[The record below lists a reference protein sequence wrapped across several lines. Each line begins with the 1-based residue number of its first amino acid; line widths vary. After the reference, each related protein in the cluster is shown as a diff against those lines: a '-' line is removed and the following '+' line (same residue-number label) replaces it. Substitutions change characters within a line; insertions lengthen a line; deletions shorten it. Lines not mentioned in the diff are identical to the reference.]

1 MTLLKNKKKRG
12 RSDEHSVMSEYR
24 RLVAN
29 PIVDIDSHGVEN
41 WVNTRNYRRLK
52 KKLKK
57 QGKI

>member
-1 MTLLKNKKKRG
+1 
-12 RSDEHSVMSEYR
+12 MSEYR

-29 PIVDIDSHGVEN
+29 PTVDIDSHGVEN

>member
-1 MTLLKNKKKRG
+1 
-12 RSDEHSVMSEYR
+12 MSEYR

-29 PIVDIDSHGVEN
+29 PTVDMNLHGGEN
-41 WVNTRNYRRLK
+41 WENTRNYRRLV